1 MGISNRETH
10 GADRPGPSE
19 IWRTWL
25 ITGARAH
32 GIDRRRVQGEHRGL
46 KQILAE
52 GGEAGV
58 QNRPWKDF
66 SRAMARQSVNQAM
79 GGLSSQ
85 ERVVVRL
92 AYFAGFSNQEIADE
106 LGMTARGVQRVL
118 RQAIDNLSSLM
129 ERGRRAA
136 LALLLVV
143 SGKRVAQ
150 WAGAISSP
158 AATQVVVAAV
168 VVGGLASAPVVDAN
182 TASAPAA
189 TQAVRAPQPAHAVQA
204 LQRADPAPRS
214 ASPAESSQA
223 SSRLSAAPAIG
234 SAIHALSVTAPAL
247 PLVKPPITVPKLR
260 TKLPPKQ
267 VI

>member
-10 GADRPGPSE
+10 GDDRPGPSE

-32 GIDRRRVQGEHRGL
+32 RIDSRRVQGEHRGL
-46 KQILAE
+46 KQVLAE

-79 GGLSSQ
+79 GGLSSR
-85 ERVVVRL
+85 ERTVVRL

-118 RQAIDNLSSLM
+118 RQAIDHLNSLM

-136 LALLLVV
+136 LAFLLVV

-150 WAGAISSP
+150 WAGAI
-158 AATQVVVAAV
+158 
-168 VVGGLASAPVVDAN
+168 
-182 TASAPAA
+182 
-189 TQAVRAPQPAHAVQA
+189 
-204 LQRADPAPRS
+204 
-214 ASPAESSQA
+214 
-223 SSRLSAAPAIG
+223 
-234 SAIHALSVTAPAL
+234 
-247 PLVKPPITVPKLR
+247 
-260 TKLPPKQ
+260 
-267 VI
+267 